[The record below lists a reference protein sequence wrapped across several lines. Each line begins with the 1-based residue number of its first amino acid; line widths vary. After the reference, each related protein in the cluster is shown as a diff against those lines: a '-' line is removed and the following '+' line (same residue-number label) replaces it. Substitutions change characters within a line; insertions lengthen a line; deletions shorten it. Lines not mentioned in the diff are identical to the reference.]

1 MGFQNSI
8 NSALGSV
15 GAAAALGRH
24 MKNQQEALV
33 NQEKELEVK
42 KVEAEQ
48 EQYNA
53 EQALK
58 QNTNDITHK
67 MTLEGRADELLPK
80 KGENISPAQAEARG
94 VQNYLEDQSEIA
106 EDKYQEILAKAK
118 NPTKNN
124 KRLEMARVAADE
136 KQAEIDARENLKFNL
151 DIATKKLN
159 ALKGV
164 K

>member
-8 NSALGSV
+8 NSALGTA
-15 GAAAALGRH
+15 GAAATFGRH
-24 MKNQQEALV
+24 MINQKEALV

-58 QNTNDITHK
+58 QNTSDIAHK
-67 MTLEGRADELLPK
+67 MTLEGRSDELVAAK
-80 KGENISPAQAEARG
+80 KGETPAQTEARA
-94 VQNYLEDQSEIA
+94 VQEYLEDQSDIA
-106 EDKYQEILAKAK
+106 ESKYQEILSNAK

-159 ALKGV
+159 ALKGD

>member
-8 NSALGSV
+8 NNMLGTA
-15 GAAAALGRH
+15 GAAAALGKH

-42 KVEAEQ
+42 KVAAEQ

-58 QNTNDITHK
+58 QNTSDITHK
-67 MTLEGRADELLPK
+67 MTLEGRSDELLAK
-80 KGENISPAQAEARG
+80 EGETPAQAEARA
-94 VQNYLEDQSEIA
+94 VQGYLEDQSDIA
-106 EDKYQEILAKAK
+106 ENKYQEILDKAK

-136 KQAEIDARENLKFNL
+136 AQAAIDARENLKFNL

-159 ALKGV
+159 VLKGV

>member
-1 MGFQNSI
+1 MGFQNTI
-8 NSALGSV
+8 NNALGAA

-24 MKNQQEALV
+24 MINQKEALV

-42 KVEAEQ
+42 KVAAEQ

-58 QNTNDITHK
+58 QNTSDIAHK
-67 MTLEGRADELLPK
+67 MTLEGRSDDLVAKE
-80 KGENISPAQAEARG
+80 GETPAQAEARA
-94 VQNYLEDQSEIA
+94 VQEYLEDQSDIA
-106 EDKYQEILAKAK
+106 ENKYQEILDKAK

-136 KQAEIDARENLKFNL
+136 AQAAIDARENLKFNL

-159 ALKGV
+159 VLKGV

>member
-8 NSALGSV
+8 NSALGAA
-15 GAAAALGRH
+15 GAAAALGKH
-24 MKNQQEALV
+24 MKNQKEALV

-42 KVEAEQ
+42 KVAAEQ

-58 QNTNDITHK
+58 QNTSDIAHK
-67 MTLEGRADELLPK
+67 MTLEGRSDELLAK
-80 KGENISPAQAEARG
+80 EGETPAQAEARA
-94 VQNYLEDQSEIA
+94 VQDYLEDQSDIA
-106 EDKYQEILAKAK
+106 ENKYQEILDKAK

-136 KQAEIDARENLKFNL
+136 AQAAIDARENLKFNL

>member
-8 NSALGSV
+8 NSALGAA
-15 GAAAALGRH
+15 GAAAALGKH
-24 MKNQQEALV
+24 MKNQKEALV

-42 KVEAEQ
+42 KVAAEQ

-58 QNTNDITHK
+58 QNTSDITHK
-67 MTLEGRADELLPK
+67 MTLEGRSDELVAK
-80 KGENISPAQAEARG
+80 EGETPAQAEARA
-94 VQNYLEDQSEIA
+94 VQDYLEDQSDIA
-106 EDKYQEILAKAK
+106 ENKYQEILDKAK

-136 KQAEIDARENLKFNL
+136 AQAAIDARENLKFNL

-159 ALKGV
+159 VLKGV

>member
-8 NSALGSV
+8 NTMIGAA
-15 GAAAALGRH
+15 GAAAALGKH

-42 KVEAEQ
+42 KVAAEQ

-58 QNTNDITHK
+58 QNTSDITHK
-67 MTLEGRADELLPK
+67 MTLEGRSDELLAK
-80 KGENISPAQAEARG
+80 EGETPAQAEARA
-94 VQNYLEDQSEIA
+94 VQGYLEDQSDIA
-106 EDKYQEILAKAK
+106 ENKYQEILDKAK

-136 KQAEIDARENLKFNL
+136 AQAAIDARENLKFNL

-159 ALKGV
+159 VLKGV